1 MFQVGDKIFYP
12 MHGAGIIEA
21 MEEKEF
27 LGEKHLYFVL
37 HMLLKELDIMVPV
50 EKMSALGI
58 RSIVDGQT
66 LEQVFAAFHE
76 REPDLSVNSAQRLKM
91 NTEKLK
97 SGDIYTGAEV
107 VRDLQFIS
115 RNKVLGTSD
124 RIMLDN
130 AMLNLISEIELVR
143 ELDREEATGLL
154 RQIISK
160 EAVNVAP

>member
-97 SGDIYTGAEV
+97 SGDIYEGAEV
-107 VRDLQFIS
+107 IRDLQFIS

-143 ELDREEATGLL
+143 ELDREEATELL
-154 RQIISK
+154 RRIISE

>member
-27 LGEKHLYFVL
+27 LGEKHIYFVL

-97 SGDIYTGAEV
+97 SGDIYDGAEV

-130 AMLNLISEIELVR
+130 AMLNLISEIEFVR
-143 ELDREEATGLL
+143 DLDREEATELL
-154 RQIISK
+154 RRIISE
-160 EAVNVAP
+160 EAVKVAR

>member
-97 SGDIYTGAEV
+97 SADIYDGAEV
-107 VRDLQFIS
+107 IRDLQFIS

-143 ELDREEATGLL
+143 ELDREEATELL
-154 RQIISK
+154 RRIISE

>member
-21 MEEKEF
+21 LEEKEF

-50 EKMSALGI
+50 ERMSALGI

-66 LEQVFAAFHE
+66 LEKAFCVFHE
-76 REPDLSVNSAQRLKM
+76 GEPNLSVNAGQRYKL

-97 SGDIYTGAEV
+97 SGDIFECAEV
-107 VRDLQFIS
+107 IRDLLMIS

-124 RIMLDN
+124 KMMLDN
-130 AMLNLISEIELVR
+130 AMMNWVSEIALVR
-143 ELDREEATGLL
+143 DLKSDEATELLKRMLSEEAV
-154 RQIISK
+154 K
-160 EAVNVAP
+160 VAP

>member
-27 LGEKHLYFVL
+27 LGEKHLYFVI

-58 RSIVDGQT
+58 RKIVDEQT
-66 LEQVFAAFHE
+66 LEQALAVFQE
-76 REPDLSVNSAQRLKM
+76 GKPDSSMNAAQRFKM

-97 SGDIYTGAEV
+97 SVDIIAGAEV
-107 VRDLQFIS
+107 VRDLQAIS
-115 RNKVLGTSD
+115 KNKVLGTSD
-124 RIMLDN
+124 KIMLDN
-130 AMLNLISEIELVR
+130 AALNLISEIELVR
-143 ELDREEATGLL
+143 GLDREAAKAVL
-154 RQIISK
+154 K
-160 EAVNVAP
+160 EASAREAVKVAP